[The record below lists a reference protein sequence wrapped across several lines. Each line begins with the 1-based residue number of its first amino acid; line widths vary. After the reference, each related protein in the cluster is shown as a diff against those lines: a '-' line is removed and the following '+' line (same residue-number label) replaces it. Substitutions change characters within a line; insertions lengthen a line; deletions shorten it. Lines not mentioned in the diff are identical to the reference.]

1 MRFCQNVLYYGPV
14 RYILKHAVSLL
25 VDLYASIRGVSFPPK
40 YSWKWKLEMLTG
52 RYEPQTT
59 RLFRQLLRPGMIVI
73 DIGAHIGYFT
83 RLAAE
88 HVGKKGYVYAFEA
101 DSENR
106 NLLEKNTA
114 RYGNVFVYGAA
125 ITDREGR
132 VPFYH
137 VTGSTGCH
145 STIVQENAERSEV
158 PAITLDGFMQEAGIG
173 RADIIKIDIEGG
185 EMSALKGMGQTLA
198 NKPKLIIEYNP
209 AALTRSGDRPE
220 ALLEHLAARGYTL
233 HAITRSGLVPLA
245 QPFADTTN
253 PYLEK
258 GSVNVYCT
266 PI

>member
-1 MRFCQNVLYYGPV
+1 MHQFVKAL
-14 RYILKHAVSLL
+14 LETAVSLWAR
-25 VDLYASIRGVSFPPK
+25 VARFSFPRK
-40 YSWKWKLEMLTG
+40 YSWRWKLEMLAG
-52 RYEPQTT
+52 RYEPETT
-59 RLFRQLLRPGMIVI
+59 KLFKKMVKRGGIIV

-83 RLAAE
+83 RLAAK
-88 HVGKKGYVYAFEA
+88 HVGKKGYVYAFEP

-106 NLLEKNTA
+106 SLLEKNSA

-145 STIVQENAERSEV
+145 STVAQENAERVEV
-158 PAITLDGFMQEAGIG
+158 PSITLDGFMQETGIG

-185 EMSALKGMGQTLA
+185 EMSALKGMAQTLA

-209 AALTRSGDRPE
+209 AALARSGDRPE
-220 ALLEHLAARGYTL
+220 TLLEHLAARGYTL

-245 QPFADTTN
+245 QPYADTIN